1 MDNDQLSFAWL
12 CFGSLVSLLCCS
24 MFRRSLHTVSD
35 AAPANTDFSIHP
47 GSRYG
52 ISVSTPKPIRNFS
65 IDSEGRYGISVSTK
79 PAYLLACKQCPV
91 CSLKPKTPLRNFSID
106 PGSRYGNSVS
116 SPEANTEVQ
125 CAEMPTASILTGHPG
140 HWCWQDGPRHVNATY
155 NAVTVQLHSRNLLGT
170 SDI

>member
-1 MDNDQLSFAWL
+1 MQRQPTPTSVFILEADTEFQYRL
-12 CFGSLVSLLCCS
+12 
-24 MFRRSLHTVSD
+24 R
-35 AAPANTDFSIHP
+35 
-47 GSRYG
+47 SRYG
-52 ISVSTPKPIRNFS
+52 MSVSNPKADTEFQYRLNQLIC
-65 IDSEGRYGISVSTK
+65 
-79 PAYLLACKQCPV
+79 LLACKQCPV

-125 CAEMPTASILTGHPG
+125 CAEMPMASILTGYPG

-155 NAVTVQLHSRNLLGT
+155 NAVTVQFHSRNLLGT